1 MERHW
6 DSELSE
12 LRREILC
19 MGVKVESAISD
30 SIAALMSLDAD
41 AASKVIEAD
50 RDIDELEVKLVRRCV
65 DMLALYQPLAGDLRF
80 ITMAMQINTD
90 LERMGDLAVNIAQCA
105 LELSDKPLLK
115 PLIDIPQLAVIAR
128 EMTRDVIAAFLN
140 SDVSA
145 AKAVIARDASADILW
160 DRVQAEL
167 IGDFMRVDP
176 STTTRALPLLM
187 VARHLER
194 ICDHATNIAEDII
207 FMIEGKI
214 IKHMVDEDSEE
225 R

>member
-1 MERHW
+1 
-6 DSELSE
+6 
-12 LRREILC
+12 
-19 MGVKVESAISD
+19 
-30 SIAALMSLDAD
+30 
-41 AASKVIEAD
+41 
-50 RDIDELEVKLVRRCV
+50 
-65 DMLALYQPLAGDLRF
+65 
-80 ITMAMQINTD
+80 
-90 LERMGDLAVNIAQCA
+90 
-105 LELSDKPLLK
+105 
-115 PLIDIPQLAVIAR
+115 
-128 EMTRDVIAAFLN
+128 MTRDVIAAFLN